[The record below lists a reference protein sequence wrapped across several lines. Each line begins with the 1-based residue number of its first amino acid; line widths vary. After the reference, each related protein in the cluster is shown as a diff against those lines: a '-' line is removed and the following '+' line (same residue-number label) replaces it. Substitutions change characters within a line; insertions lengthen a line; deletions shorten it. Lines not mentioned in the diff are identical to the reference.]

1 MDSETRQSDRE
12 ASISAD
18 ERRQVHDDPFKT
30 SKKPGIVALKRKMD
44 VFEDQMATI
53 RARLEARRELASS
66 QRDSHL
72 PAVNCSLLASST
84 AAETSSMDRLKLPL
98 LRQIERMK
106 VANAPPKDPFL
117 EVENVLHRTFTRE
130 IYVRDADAVAS
141 KELAVASATKEAQQ
155 LGEEAR
161 KRMVAYTQ
169 NESGWKFEE
178 RTTRYQQV
186 MEMKQ
191 QAEKAQQEADLQRE
205 TVRQMKGLL
214 RDPYGELRSN
224 PVLRHVLS
232 PVVSP
237 LTTAKLRQKK
247 EYEWI
252 WILASPSTKLSFTP
266 REETPDHTMDSEKEL
281 SMYVVY
287 YIAGSEVNSKPVEN
301 EDQRRADKVMSG
313 ASEPPMNG
321 IGLGCLKRHY
331 FISLEEKAEMTT
343 WVQTKESWLE
353 KNVLTVIIEREEQM
367 DRVHHLSRKCM
378 VKYQQNLRTESEKA
392 KEKLLAELNRI
403 RFLTVKVLEKIDRW
417 RQHARKI
424 GFARHDSTTETANA
438 FNKVD
443 TLDTNASNTD
453 TKNHQTEAPVLGW
466 SSSIT
471 LETGK
476 QLYKGSKAF
485 VSKVKRFRRSEDING
500 KREQHI
506 VYLGYFATQ
515 EEAERAYDEHAA
527 SEARLL
533 NTTVEHLPR
542 RRNVFRSCGKHFAV
556 ESEKDG
562 PSFCI
567 ECKTKQLASL
577 SSTSVDE
584 WIPPFYYG
592 TGVNYIM
599 KMANDLD
606 FLDDVLPLKA
616 ALNNGRGIEDET
628 FPMRG
633 NIFLLPKTPIQDPDL
648 AVFTTFLTPTA
659 PRTQGTSHT
668 KSSSLCL

>member
-1 MDSETRQSDRE
+1 
-12 ASISAD
+12 
-18 ERRQVHDDPFKT
+18 
-30 SKKPGIVALKRKMD
+30 
-44 VFEDQMATI
+44 
-53 RARLEARRELASS
+53 
-66 QRDSHL
+66 
-72 PAVNCSLLASST
+72 
-84 AAETSSMDRLKLPL
+84 
-98 LRQIERMK
+98 
-106 VANAPPKDPFL
+106 
-117 EVENVLHRTFTRE
+117 
-130 IYVRDADAVAS
+130 
-141 KELAVASATKEAQQ
+141 
-155 LGEEAR
+155 
-161 KRMVAYTQ
+161 
-169 NESGWKFEE
+169 
-178 RTTRYQQV
+178 
-186 MEMKQ
+186 
-191 QAEKAQQEADLQRE
+191 
-205 TVRQMKGLL
+205 
-214 RDPYGELRSN
+214 
-224 PVLRHVLS
+224 
-232 PVVSP
+232 
-237 LTTAKLRQKK
+237 
-247 EYEWI
+247 
-252 WILASPSTKLSFTP
+252 
-266 REETPDHTMDSEKEL
+266 
-281 SMYVVY
+281 
-287 YIAGSEVNSKPVEN
+287 
-301 EDQRRADKVMSG
+301 
-313 ASEPPMNG
+313 
-321 IGLGCLKRHY
+321 
-331 FISLEEKAEMTT
+331 MTT

-353 KNVLTVIIEREEQM
+353 KNVLTVIIEREGQM

-378 VKYQQNLRTESEKA
+378 VKYQQNLRAESEKA
-392 KEKLLAELNRI
+392 KKKLLAELNRI

-453 TKNHQTEAPVLGW
+453 TKSHQTEALVLGW

-567 ECKTKQLASL
+567 ECKTKQLASS

-659 PRTQGTSHT
+659 PRVGESPDSLSMNDIDDEALDRGRIFKAQRIFLQELQIYQPELIAESLSRQHFTGTPT
-668 KSSSLCL
+668 AGITTV

>member
-1 MDSETRQSDRE
+1 MDSQTRQSDRE

-30 SKKPGIVALKRKMD
+30 SKKLGIVALKRKMD

-72 PAVNCSLLASST
+72 PAVNCSLLAPST

-106 VANAPPKDPFL
+106 VANTQPKDPFL

-232 PVVSP
+232 PIVSP

-281 SMYVVY
+281 SMPYMV
-287 YIAGSEVNSKPVEN
+287 AK
-301 EDQRRADKVMSG
+301 QR
-313 ASEPPMNG
+313 
-321 IGLGCLKRHY
+321 
-331 FISLEEKAEMTT
+331 
-343 WVQTKESWLE
+343 
-353 KNVLTVIIEREEQM
+353 
-367 DRVHHLSRKCM
+367 
-378 VKYQQNLRTESEKA
+378 
-392 KEKLLAELNRI
+392 
-403 RFLTVKVLEKIDRW
+403 
-417 RQHARKI
+417 
-424 GFARHDSTTETANA
+424 
-438 FNKVD
+438 
-443 TLDTNASNTD
+443 
-453 TKNHQTEAPVLGW
+453 
-466 SSSIT
+466 
-471 LETGK
+471 
-476 QLYKGSKAF
+476 
-485 VSKVKRFRRSEDING
+485 
-500 KREQHI
+500 
-506 VYLGYFATQ
+506 
-515 EEAERAYDEHAA
+515 
-527 SEARLL
+527 
-533 NTTVEHLPR
+533 
-542 RRNVFRSCGKHFAV
+542 
-556 ESEKDG
+556 
-562 PSFCI
+562 
-567 ECKTKQLASL
+567 
-577 SSTSVDE
+577 
-584 WIPPFYYG
+584 
-592 TGVNYIM
+592 
-599 KMANDLD
+599 
-606 FLDDVLPLKA
+606 
-616 ALNNGRGIEDET
+616 
-628 FPMRG
+628 
-633 NIFLLPKTPIQDPDL
+633 DPNQP
-648 AVFTTFLTPTA
+648 A
-659 PRTQGTSHT
+659 
-668 KSSSLCL
+668 

>member
-1 MDSETRQSDRE
+1 MDSQTRQSDRE

-30 SKKPGIVALKRKMD
+30 SKKLGIVALKRKMD

-72 PAVNCSLLASST
+72 PAVNCSLLAPST

-106 VANAPPKDPFL
+106 VANTQPKDPFL

-232 PVVSP
+232 PIVSP

-301 EDQRRADKVMSG
+301 EDQWQDILSNDCPPTAGWMCCSMHGVPPAPGLAPVRSGMQTWTVGGAGAGHLNGKYVACGVHDHVRRFKSSAGV
-313 ASEPPMNG
+313 E
-321 IGLGCLKRHY
+321 L
-331 FISLEEKAEMTT
+331 F
-343 WVQTKESWLE
+343 
-353 KNVLTVIIEREEQM
+353 
-367 DRVHHLSRKCM
+367 RKC
-378 VKYQQNLRTESEKA
+378 VP
-392 KEKLLAELNRI
+392 
-403 RFLTVKVLEKIDRW
+403 VL
-417 RQHARKI
+417 
-424 GFARHDSTTETANA
+424 STLSQALHGGETARPNQPA
-438 FNKVD
+438 
-443 TLDTNASNTD
+443 
-453 TKNHQTEAPVLGW
+453 
-466 SSSIT
+466 
-471 LETGK
+471 
-476 QLYKGSKAF
+476 
-485 VSKVKRFRRSEDING
+485 
-500 KREQHI
+500 
-506 VYLGYFATQ
+506 
-515 EEAERAYDEHAA
+515 
-527 SEARLL
+527 
-533 NTTVEHLPR
+533 
-542 RRNVFRSCGKHFAV
+542 
-556 ESEKDG
+556 
-562 PSFCI
+562 
-567 ECKTKQLASL
+567 
-577 SSTSVDE
+577 
-584 WIPPFYYG
+584 
-592 TGVNYIM
+592 
-599 KMANDLD
+599 
-606 FLDDVLPLKA
+606 
-616 ALNNGRGIEDET
+616 
-628 FPMRG
+628 
-633 NIFLLPKTPIQDPDL
+633 
-648 AVFTTFLTPTA
+648 
-659 PRTQGTSHT
+659 
-668 KSSSLCL
+668 